1 MGTSPF
7 AVPSLE
13 RLHGLGFPV
22 LAAYSQPPRPAG
34 RGHKLQ
40 KSALHEAAE
49 RLGIEVRT
57 PRTLRDPEVQAEFA
71 ALGADLA
78 VVGAYGLLLPRPIL
92 DAPRLGCVNLHG
104 SLLPRWRGAA
114 PIQRAILA
122 GDAESGISVF
132 RMEEGLDTGPVYA
145 TRPVPIG
152 PRTTAAGAARP
163 AGGARGRDDPGNRRR
178 LAPGTLRAE
187 PQPEEGVTYAHK
199 LRREEGR
206 IDFAEP
212 ADVIERRLRA
222 LNLWP
227 GCHTEVAGERLML
240 LEGEVEASAP
250 AGAGPGTVVGLP
262 LTVACGEGALRVTR
276 VQRAGRKAMGA
287 DEMQRGFAGAAG
299 EQVGGYASLGIDPL
313 DRRCRRDR
321 CPTWHELLDRR
332 KIDATFA

>member
-13 RLHGLGFPV
+13 RLTGLGYPI
-22 LAAYSQPPRPAG
+22 LAAYTQPPRPAG
-34 RGHKLQ
+34 RGHKVH

-57 PRTLRDPEVQAEFA
+57 PRTLRDPEVVQAEFA

-78 VVGAYGLLLPRPIL
+78 VVGAYGLLLPKAIL

-132 RMEEGLDTGPVYA
+132 QMEEGLDTGPVYA

-152 PRTTAAGAARP
+152 PRTTAAELH
-163 AGGARGRDDPGNRRR
+163 DR
-178 LAPGTLRAE
+178 LAALAAEIIPGIVDGLAAGELRPE

-222 LNLWP
+222 LNPWP

-250 AGAGPGTVVGLP
+250 AGAEPGTVVGLP

-287 DEMQRGFAGAAG
+287 DEMQRGFAVP
-299 EQVGGYASLGIDPL
+299 VGSRLGGQHGG
-313 DRRCRRDR
+313 
-321 CPTWHELLDRR
+321 T
-332 KIDATFA
+332 